1 MKHQPM
7 FAESATDAAEGPHPD
22 SEVVAS
28 CLGGD
33 TAAWRTLYEAHFD
46 FAYRTARR
54 LGAPEGDTEDIVH
67 EAFEIAFKRLDRFD
81 HGQFSTWL
89 YRIVANVVTARLRRW
104 KVRRVLEAFWGNRSE
119 REAASLEGTV
129 DARQQLQQVADVLR
143 SLSAEKREVF
153 ALHELEGLSHEEISA
168 LTGAKVATVRTR
180 LHYAKRDFE
189 QLAKKRG
196 LS

>member
-1 MKHQPM
+1 ML
-7 FAESATDAAEGPHPD
+7 AETASPPTDAATSAD
-22 SEVVAS
+22 VEVVAS
-28 CLGGD
+28 CLEGD
-33 TAAWRTLYEAHFD
+33 RAAWRQLYDAHFD

-54 LGAPEGDTEDIVH
+54 LGAPEGEVEDVVH
-67 EAFEIAFKRLDRFD
+67 EAFEVAFARLQRFD

-104 KVRRVLEAFWGNRSE
+104 KVRRVLDAWWGSKTE
-119 REAASLEGTV
+119 REAPSLEGTV
-129 DARQQLQQVADVLR
+129 SARQQLGRVADVLR

-153 ALHELEGLSHEEISA
+153 ALHEIEGLTHEEIA
-168 LTGAKVATVRTR
+168 ELTGAKVATVRTR

-189 QLAKKRG
+189 RLAKKRG

>member
-1 MKHQPM
+1 ML
-7 FAESATDAAEGPHPD
+7 AETASPTTDAAPSAD
-22 SEVVAS
+22 VEVVAS
-28 CLGGD
+28 CLEGD
-33 TAAWRTLYEAHFD
+33 RAAWRRLYDAHFD

-54 LGAPEGDTEDIVH
+54 LGAPEGEVEDVVH
-67 EAFEIAFKRLDRFD
+67 EAFEVAFARLQRFD

-104 KVRRVLEAFWGNRSE
+104 KVRRVLDAWWGSKTE
-119 REAASLEGTV
+119 REASSLEGAV
-129 DARQQLQQVADVLR
+129 SARQQLGLVADVLR

-153 ALHELEGLSHEEISA
+153 ALHEIEGLSHEEISE

>member
-1 MKHQPM
+1 ML
-7 FAESATDAAEGPHPD
+7 AESASPPAEAPTSED
-22 SEVVAS
+22 VEVVAS
-28 CLGGD
+28 CLEGD
-33 TAAWRTLYEAHFD
+33 RAAWRRLYDAHFD

-54 LGAPEGDTEDIVH
+54 LGAPDGEVEDVVH
-67 EAFEIAFKRLDRFD
+67 EAFEIAFARLDRFD

-104 KVRRVLEAFWGNRSE
+104 KVRRVLDAWWGSKTE
-119 REAASLEGTV
+119 REAPSLESTIA
-129 DARQQLQQVADVLR
+129 AREQLEQVADVLR

-153 ALHELEGLSHEEISA
+153 ALHEIEGLTHEQIAE

>member
-1 MKHQPM
+1 M
-7 FAESATDAAEGPHPD
+7 FADSATGVPDAPSSD
-22 SEVVAS
+22 TEVVAS
-28 CLGGD
+28 CLDGD
-33 TAAWRTLYEAHFD
+33 AAAWRRLYDAHFD

-54 LGAPEGDTEDIVH
+54 LGAPEGDVEDIVH
-67 EAFEIAFKRLDRFD
+67 EAFEIAFQRLTRFD

-89 YRIVANVVTARLRRW
+89 YRIVSNVVTARLRRW
-104 KVRRVLEAFWGNRSE
+104 KLRRVLDALWGDRTE
-119 REAASLEGTV
+119 RQAPSLEGTV
-129 DARQQLQQVADVLR
+129 AARQQLGQIADVLR

-168 LTGAKVATVRTR
+168 LVGVKVATVRTR

-189 QLAKKRG
+189 RLLKKRG